1 LAYLP
6 KAEPSTMIVGLSS
19 TLMDGSKPLM
29 YTLCDKTLE
38 L

>member
-1 LAYLP
+1 
-6 KAEPSTMIVGLSS
+6 VGLSS